1 VKGIVS
7 NIEGTP
13 VGLVE
18 PASCNKD
25 ICIIDKANI
34 IKGKKKCN
42 E

>member
-1 VKGIVS
+1 MVS

-18 PASCNKD
+18 PASCNNE
-25 ICIIDKANI
+25 ICTIDNANM
-34 IKGKKKCN
+34 IKGKKKCR

>member
-1 VKGIVS
+1 VNGIVS

-13 VGLVE
+13 VGLLE

-25 ICIIDKANI
+25 MCIIDNANI
-34 IKGKKKCN
+34 IKGKKKCK